1 MVVACNSLLSN
12 EDLCRFRT
20 KPCRRIKKTGCE
32 FGQERCQYS
41 HDAFWPRRCPF
52 YLSDPSSLRYINVM
66 CPLLK
71 TNSCTRGGACPFTHS
86 EEEFWYHPLQYKTDL
101 CTDFQAGECRRYY
114 CPKVHGFG
122 ERRSLRT
129 YNLPFTQG
137 IDVPRMPYVHFTS
150 GTVRSEEVV
159 AGFGQRSKDRRRD
172 EGSSQSLSPEKCTPD
187 DAWSQMRGTLTS
199 FIDPHSTFAP
209 TEKSSDEL
217 LVDSLRSLN
226 DQSFGLLP
234 NDYFVPSA
242 TKISDES
249 VREGLLEVMVRLQ
262 QRAIVDGVAMPL
274 TRLELGRNRALST
287 LAYEVLGLIL
297 AIEKT

>member
-1 MVVACNSLLSN
+1 
-12 EDLCRFRT
+12 
-20 KPCRRIKKTGCE
+20 
-32 FGQERCQYS
+32 
-41 HDAFWPRRCPF
+41 
-52 YLSDPSSLRYINVM
+52 
-66 CPLLK
+66 
-71 TNSCTRGGACPFTHS
+71 
-86 EEEFWYHPLQYKTDL
+86 
-101 CTDFQAGECRRYY
+101 
-114 CPKVHGFG
+114 
-122 ERRSLRT
+122 
-129 YNLPFTQG
+129 
-137 IDVPRMPYVHFTS
+137 MPYVHFTS